1 MVDLAARFP
10 DDILLRWMKV
20 VSEWD
25 AQGEIGSEEE
35 WVRRLQQAFASELD
49 GVPLDVETVAYW
61 RVLLRTQ
68 GPSRDGTLDEDLV
81 PPHRSPPSFAAW
93 FAVLGASAIYWFI
106 MLWGLDEGNELRLP
120 AWLIWAVFL
129 CLLGAAFV
137 FWARR
142 RDVDFSTAESRDTM
156 PPEAVATSSAPDT
169 EVAEP
174 PEDLAARAEQGPMF
188 WKCAECGNTIDEDA
202 RVCPYCGVEL

>member
-10 DDILLRWMKV
+10 DEILVRWMKL

-25 AQGEIGSEEE
+25 TRGDIPDDDE
-35 WVRRLQQAFASELD
+35 WVRQLQQAFASELD
-49 GVPLDVETVAYW
+49 GVLLDVETVAYW

-68 GPSRDGTLDEDLV
+68 GPPCYGTLDEDPV
-81 PPHRSPPSFAAW
+81 PPQRSPPSFTAW

-106 MLWGLDEGNELRLP
+106 MLWGLDEGHEVRLP
-120 AWLIWAVFL
+120 AWLMWAVFL
-129 CLLGAAFV
+129 CLLGAGFI
-137 FWARR
+137 FWSRR
-142 RDVDFSTAESRDTM
+142 RDVDFSTAESRAAM
-156 PPEAVATSSAPDT
+156 PPEVAAPSSAPD
-169 EVAEP
+169 AEEAAP

-202 RVCPYCGVEL
+202 RVCPHCGVEL